1 MKKIT
6 SWAEIQYQVLL
17 EAWLKSAKNSL
28 RERRYNIGDM
38 YVVDVFLRRRT
49 ELVCSAA
56 SVLIFRSDPYS
67 ELLKES
73 QQVVWLHW

>member
-6 SWAEIQYQVLL
+6 SLAEISYQVLL

-28 RERRYNIGDM
+28 RERGYNIGDI
-38 YVVDVFLRRRT
+38 YVVDVVKRRRT

>member
-1 MKKIT
+1 MKST
-6 SWAEIQYQVLL
+6 
-17 EAWLKSAKNSL
+17 KNSL

-38 YVVDVFLRRRT
+38 YVVDIVIRRRT

-56 SVLIFRSDPYS
+56 SVLSFRSDPYS

-73 QQVVWLHW
+73 QQVVLVKTIRANFDSHKAA

>member
-1 MKKIT
+1 MKST
-6 SWAEIQYQVLL
+6 
-17 EAWLKSAKNSL
+17 KNSL
-28 RERRYNIGDM
+28 RERRYDIDGDM
-38 YVVDVFLRRRT
+38 YVVDVVIRRGRT

-73 QQVVWLHW
+73 QQVVPYISENDQSKL

>member
-6 SWAEIQYQVLL
+6 SLAEISYQILL
-17 EAWLKSAKNSL
+17 EAWLKSAQNSL
-28 RERRYNIGDM
+28 RERRYNI
-38 YVVDVFLRRRT
+38 
-49 ELVCSAA
+49 A

-73 QQVVWLHW
+73 QQVVWLH

>member
-1 MKKIT
+1 M
-6 SWAEIQYQVLL
+6 
-17 EAWLKSAKNSL
+17 KSAKDSL

-38 YVVDVFLRRRT
+38 YVVDVVIGRRT

-73 QQVVWLHW
+73 QHVFMVTLVKTIRANFNSHKAAKFTI

>member
-1 MKKIT
+1 M
-6 SWAEIQYQVLL
+6 
-17 EAWLKSAKNSL
+17 KSAKDSL

-38 YVVDVFLRRRT
+38 HVVDVVIGQRA

>member
-6 SWAEIQYQVLL
+6 SLAEISYQVLL
-17 EAWLKSAKNSL
+17 EVWLKSAQNSL

-38 YVVDVFLRRRT
+38 YVVDVVIRRRT

-73 QQVVWLHW
+73 QQVVWLH